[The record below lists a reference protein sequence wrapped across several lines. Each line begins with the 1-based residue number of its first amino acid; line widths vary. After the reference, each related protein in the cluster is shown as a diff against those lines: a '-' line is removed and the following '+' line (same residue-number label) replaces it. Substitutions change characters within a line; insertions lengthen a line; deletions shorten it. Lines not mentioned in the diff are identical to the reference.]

1 MPETPND
8 NWKNLGE
15 DIKMSVLDAISR
27 GDFSNLG
34 VEIRGFTDRAMNNAG
49 EAIRSGVG
57 QQKTY
62 DGRNVTSRASDSEV
76 RGGTRYSSQKA
87 AYNGRGMNWKVTPPG
102 AGGNGGRPGA
112 GAGYSSAYRQNV
124 RNNAGGNAQNASNAQ
139 SIPHVQGDV
148 VRRGGS
154 LYKNQTPRKVF
165 SSLGVA
171 GGYSVGAIMGAT
183 FLGMLLANGVLSV
196 GVAAGA
202 VALLGLGAFSNS
214 ELVKA
219 SRFDSYVRALQ
230 QKTYASIEDLSKAV
244 GKKSK
249 FVKKDLQKMIDRK
262 WFTQGHLDDQS
273 TTLITSN
280 STYGTYLEMREN
292 EKNLAE
298 EKARKAKEEEARKHA
313 EDAMWAAYTPMQREM
328 IEQGNFYISEIK
340 RCNDLIPGEEISG
353 KLDRLEESA
362 KMIIGRVKEKP
373 SSAEHLRMLMNYY
386 FPTTV
391 KLLEAYADLDS
402 QGKSSENIEKSKAE
416 IENTIDAMNEAFDKI
431 FDNLFETTNLDIS
444 TDAEVMQNMLKREGL
459 LGEDSKPFNYMG

>member
-1 MPETPND
+1 M
-8 NWKNLGE
+8 
-15 DIKMSVLDAISR
+15 
-27 GDFSNLG
+27 
-34 VEIRGFTDRAMNNAG
+34 
-49 EAIRSGVG
+49 
-57 QQKTY
+57 
-62 DGRNVTSRASDSEV
+62 
-76 RGGTRYSSQKA
+76 
-87 AYNGRGMNWKVTPPG
+87 
-102 AGGNGGRPGA
+102 
-112 GAGYSSAYRQNV
+112 
-124 RNNAGGNAQNASNAQ
+124 
-139 SIPHVQGDV
+139 
-148 VRRGGS
+148 
-154 LYKNQTPRKVF
+154 YKNQTPRKVF